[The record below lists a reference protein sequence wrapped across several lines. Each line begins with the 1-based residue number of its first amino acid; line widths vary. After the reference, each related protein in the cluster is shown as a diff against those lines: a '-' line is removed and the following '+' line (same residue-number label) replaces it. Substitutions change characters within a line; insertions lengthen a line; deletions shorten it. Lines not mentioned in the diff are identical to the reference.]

1 MNKTKIKKYSK
12 KVLNF
17 TKDNVWELVGVGLG
31 VILLSEGYYVGYKV
45 GSRNNKNIP
54 NE

>member
-17 TKDNVWELVGVGLG
+17 TKDNIWYLVGVGLG
-31 VILLSEGYYVGYKV
+31 IVLVSEGLYWL
-45 GSRNNKNIP
+45 
-54 NE
+54 